1 MLSLVT
7 LEFRGCSEAF
17 RPAVNAEE
25 VSGGWSALELPR
37 DSKNPLYLPSG
48 SPLAPWKEESGEDSG
63 GALRPCRVSLCSQT
77 PQIGCQL
84 PASHREY

>member
-1 MLSLVT
+1 MT

-25 VSGGWSALELPR
+25 VNGGWSAVGLPR
-37 DSKNPLYLPSG
+37 DSKILLCLPSG

-63 GALRPCRVSLCSQT
+63 GALRPRRVSLCNQT